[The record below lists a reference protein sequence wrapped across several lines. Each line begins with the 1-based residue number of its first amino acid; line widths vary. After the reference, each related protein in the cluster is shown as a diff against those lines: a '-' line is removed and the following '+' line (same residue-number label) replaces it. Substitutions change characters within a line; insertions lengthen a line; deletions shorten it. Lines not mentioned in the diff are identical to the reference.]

1 METLAVYSFGYAG
14 IKAMHIAT
22 LKLVKLQHNDEISIS
37 VKVKNYI
44 DWIISNQ
51 VLNKERLNDYRKG
64 YIIFTRSIDI

>member
-37 VKVKNYI
+37 VNVAKAEKI
-44 DWIISNQ
+44 
-51 VLNKERLNDYRKG
+51 NKMV
-64 YIIFTRSIDI
+64 